1 MWLKHKYSYRRCHW
15 WNFKFLTLDLD
26 SPGKIHPNTTSNNPI
41 RWGHIFLQC
50 SCRTN
55 VTIAGV
61 IDWIFNFH
69 GQIQNLL
76 EILVRMMY
84 NTTWLSKIYIITKE
98 WPRVISEY
106 VPGLSKK
113 TPWHCQIVTGS
124 LQIPWAVQ
132 STQVQIWDQ
141 TWSIVKGPMVHV
153 RMAQVDHYEAEAISC
168 NHQSNML
175 KLIAGDIWY
184 PKVIRPFRVSR
195 VSYG

>member
-1 MWLKHKYSYRRCHW
+1 MWLKHNSIYSRCHW

-26 SPGKIHPNTTSNNPI
+26 SPGKIHPNITSNNPI

-50 SCRTN
+50 GCRTN

-76 EILVRMMY
+76 EIPVRMMY

-98 WPRVISEY
+98 WPRVISKH

-113 TPWHCQIVTGS
+113 TPWHCQIVTSVILWNGF
-124 LQIPWAVQ
+124 Q
-132 STQVQIWDQ
+132 SIWHGFREKSEYFMGIFLFCSSQ
-141 TWSIVKGPMVHV
+141 SQP
-153 RMAQVDHYEAEAISC
+153 EIS
-168 NHQSNML
+168 HSE
-175 KLIAGDIWY
+175 Y
-184 PKVIRPFRVSR
+184 
-195 VSYG
+195 